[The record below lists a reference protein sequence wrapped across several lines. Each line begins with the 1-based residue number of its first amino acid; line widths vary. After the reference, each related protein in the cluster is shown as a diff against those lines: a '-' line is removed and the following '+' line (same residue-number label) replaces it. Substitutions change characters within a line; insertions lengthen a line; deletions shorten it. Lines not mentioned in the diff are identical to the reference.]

1 MTTYTHQTAP
11 TQFVEANGIR
21 FAYRRFGRAPE
32 FDPNLFLDGID
43 PEYQAELNGS
53 IGGVPLVFNQHYIG
67 TMDYW
72 DPAVTDGLARDREV
86 ILFNNAGISSSSGEV
101 PAAFEQMGANAIAF
115 IKALGLKKADVL
127 GFSIGGFVA
136 QEMAL
141 QAPELVRRLV
151 LVGTGPRGGQN
162 MATFTPEAQQIFG
175 ATYKVP
181 EELWLKVH
189 FTDSEASQAAGR
201 EFLKRFLRRTENRDP
216 EVNEK
221 VAPAQIEAIGKWGV
235 QRKGSYEY
243 LKTILQPTLVVN
255 GDNDVII
262 YPINSWILQQNI
274 PNAQLIIYPD
284 ASHGSQ
290 YQYPERFVRHV
301 SDFLSEY
308 DSYVS
313 DFVSE
318 DDAAAPAV
326 FESTEQSGS

>member
-1 MTTYTHQTAP
+1 MTQHSHQTAP

-21 FAYRRFGRAPE
+21 FAYRRFGKAPD
-32 FDPNLFLDGID
+32 FDPELFLDGID
-43 PEYQAELNGS
+43 PEYLAELNDS
-53 IGGVPLVFNQHYIG
+53 IDVPLIFNQHFTG
-67 TMDYW
+67 TMDHW
-72 DPAVTDGLARDREV
+72 DPAVIDGLAKGREV
-86 ILFNNAGISSSSGEV
+86 ILFNNAGVSSSSGEV
-101 PAAFEQMGANAIAF
+101 PTTFEEMGANAIAF
-115 IKALGLKKADVL
+115 IKALGLKKVDVL

-136 QEMAL
+136 QEIAL
-141 QAPELVRRLV
+141 QAPDLVRRLV

-162 MATFTPEAQQIFG
+162 MATLTPEAQQIFG

-181 EELWLKVH
+181 EEIWLKVH

-201 EFLKRFLRRTENRDP
+201 EFVERFLRRTENRDP

-262 YPINSWILQQNI
+262 YSINSWILQQNI

-284 ASHGSQ
+284 ANHGSQ

-313 DFVSE
+313 DFLSE